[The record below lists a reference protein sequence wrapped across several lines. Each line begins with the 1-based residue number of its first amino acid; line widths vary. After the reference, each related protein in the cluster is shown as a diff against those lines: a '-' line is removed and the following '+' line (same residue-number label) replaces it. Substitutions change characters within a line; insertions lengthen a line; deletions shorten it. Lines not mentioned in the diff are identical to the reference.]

1 MQVGGG
7 DFVYEF
13 EEGWGCLPEEISLGW
28 VAAVAVDSLDRVY
41 VYSRSDNPVVVF
53 DREGNF
59 LCSWGQDLLQDAH
72 GIYIEADDTIWC
84 VERETHCVRKVT
96 TDGMLLMT
104 IGTPNQEGEREG
116 EPFRLPTDI
125 GFDAEGHIYVSDGY
139 GNACIHK
146 YSPDGKLM
154 KSWGTPG
161 DGPGEFNLPHCVWVD
176 PRNRVMVADR
186 ANNRIQFFTLNGEY
200 IEEWG
205 DFLQPDTIY
214 IDANDIVYIA
224 ELDQRITILTLDGE
238 VLSQWGNKRG
248 SEVPGEFYACPHG
261 IWGDSHGD
269 LYVGEVQA
277 DGRLQKFIRQK

>member
-1 MQVGGG
+1 
-7 DFVYEF
+7 
-13 EEGWGCLPEEISLGW
+13 
-28 VAAVAVDSLDRVY
+28 
-41 VYSRSDNPVVVF
+41 
-53 DREGNF
+53 
-59 LCSWGQDLLQDAH
+59 
-72 GIYIEADDTIWC
+72 
-84 VERETHCVRKVT
+84 
-96 TDGMLLMT
+96 
-104 IGTPNQEGEREG
+104 
-116 EPFRLPTDI
+116 
-125 GFDAEGHIYVSDGY
+125 
-139 GNACIHK
+139 
-146 YSPDGKLM
+146 
-154 KSWGTPG
+154 
-161 DGPGEFNLPHCVWVD
+161 
-176 PRNRVMVADR
+176 MVADR
-186 ANNRIQFFTLNGEY
+186 ANNRIQFFTLSGEY